1 MSAPPAPLL
10 QATALRC
17 ERAGRALVDGLALAL
32 HPGDTAWLRGANG
45 AGKTT
50 LLRTLAGLREPDGG
64 KVQRHAALRFLGH
77 ANGLKDELTVLEG
90 LRFAAQWEGLA
101 HDEAALRAALDRW
114 GLGPLRQRPARQLS
128 QGQRRRA
135 ALAPLALPQPGAVWL
150 LDEPFDA
157 LDDAGV
163 AQLVG
168 LVQAHAAAGGA
179 TLFTSH
185 QAVPALPARE
195 IRLTEAPA

>member
-1 MSAPPAPLL
+1 MLASPPALL

-17 ERAGRALVDGLALAL
+17 ERAGRALVDGWHLAL
-32 HPGDTAWLRGANG
+32 HAGETVWLRGANG
-45 AGKTT
+45 SGKTT
-50 LLRTLAGLREPDGG
+50 LLRTLAGLRDPDAGT
-64 KVQRHAALRFLGH
+64 VQRPAPLRYLGH
-77 ANGLKDELTVLEG
+77 ANGLKDELTVLES
-90 LRFAAQWEGLA
+90 LRFAAQWQGLP
-101 HDEAALRAALDRW
+101 HDTAGLRAALEHF
-114 GLGPLRQRPARQLS
+114 GLGRLGSRPARQLS

-135 ALAPLALPQPGAVWL
+135 ALAPLALPQPGSVWL

-163 AQLVG
+163 TQLVA

-185 QAVPALPARE
+185 QTVPALSARAMALGE
-195 IRLTEAPA
+195 GRA